1 MRQEGRNAMVKD
13 ENIIRRYR
21 NRCGVITWV
30 MRCEKCGKTFEKQ
43 PAGERT
49 NPLCMDCTKEANRE
63 KVRSKKEA
71 MLNEAYQRGYKKGRE
86 DMWREMT
93 QPQD

>member
-1 MRQEGRNAMVKD
+1 
-13 ENIIRRYR
+13 
-21 NRCGVITWV
+21 
-30 MRCEKCGKTFEKQ
+30 
-43 PAGERT
+43 
-49 NPLCMDCTKEANRE
+49 
-63 KVRSKKEA
+63 

>member
-1 MRQEGRNAMVKD
+1 VRKRLAES
-13 ENIIRRYR
+13 
-21 NRCGVITWV
+21 
-30 MRCEKCGKTFEKQ
+30 
-43 PAGERT
+43 
-49 NPLCMDCTKEANRE
+49 EAT
-63 KVRSKKEA
+63 